1 MASPDTTPTP
11 TLTFKCKEKG
21 DNLEVTVVSCKG
33 LPDLDGAW
41 NETDA
46 YVIVQMGT
54 QKERTKAVGGKLDPK
69 FEKDNVF
76 QFKVRS

>member
-1 MASPDTTPTP
+1 MSS
-11 TLTFKCKEKG
+11 LTFKYEEKG
-21 DNLEVTVVSCKG
+21 DKLAVTVVSCKG